1 MIFQIK
7 SLIWTFFFFCFL
19 SSNARYT
26 RGRTRPIFFFFF
38 LPPSHVRRTMLKRI
52 SANCQ
57 FIGRAR
63 AARKNGDELFQP
75 GPASYDRSLSGVS
88 IDFINTANRLP
99 VCDYRATKQP
109 AVSLSRA
116 TGHFNLFHFYRG
128 SSPRSTISGT
138 NTERHRTSIRITR
151 KIRLGLISFV
161 ESSLKGWS
169 WNTDVSWPR
178 CLSIRLY
185 TYSMRKKIYE
195 MLLSD

>member
-1 MIFQIK
+1 
-7 SLIWTFFFFCFL
+7 
-19 SSNARYT
+19 
-26 RGRTRPIFFFFF
+26 
-38 LPPSHVRRTMLKRI
+38 MLKRI